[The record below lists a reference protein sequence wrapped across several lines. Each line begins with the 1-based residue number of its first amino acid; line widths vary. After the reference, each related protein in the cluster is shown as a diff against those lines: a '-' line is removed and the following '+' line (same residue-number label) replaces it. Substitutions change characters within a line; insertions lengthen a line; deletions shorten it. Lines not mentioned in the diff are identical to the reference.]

1 MQNSISLN
9 AVGLMND
16 SFVMVTSDSDV
27 RLFPRQ
33 SLTLQHD
40 FYLEIDNANNRPRSM
55 HQLWTDITFKID
67 ENAKLFSLADKN
79 ASMIVFR
86 QPPFKKQN
94 LNLELRVMS
103 FDSNQIKLTGIVNQT
118 QLKPVDM
125 IISAGQQAF
134 GYQIEKTS
142 SNMYNMLP
150 TEHEELVSL
159 NSIK

>member
-1 MQNSISLN
+1 
-9 AVGLMND
+9 MND

-40 FYLEIDNANNRPRSM
+40 FYLEIDTTNNRPRSM

-103 FDSNQIKLTGIVNQT
+103 FDSNKIKLTGIVNQT

-159 NSIK
+159 NSIKRHLPTKR